1 MGRHKIRVRTVR
13 YYEFLATLRPPD
25 LEKQPD
31 PESPSP
37 ESPRKPADPPYRRAA
52 QYFAMRPTKRSM
64 SADSVSHEVSQRTS
78 PVAAFQS

>member
-25 LEKQPD
+25 L
-31 PESPSP
+31 ESPSP